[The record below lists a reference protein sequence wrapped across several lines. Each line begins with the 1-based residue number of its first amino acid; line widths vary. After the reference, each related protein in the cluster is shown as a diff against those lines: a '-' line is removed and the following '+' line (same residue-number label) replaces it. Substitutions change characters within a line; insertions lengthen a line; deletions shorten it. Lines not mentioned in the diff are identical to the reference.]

1 MNKKDWDNPELNVL
15 GVKDTANTE
24 DLPPIPCDYCTTRH
38 YTEEQKALHNSI
50 YHKDRMPTS

>member
-15 GVKDTANTE
+15 GVKETANTE

-38 YTEEQKALHNSI
+38 YTEGQKALHNLE
-50 YHKDRMPTS
+50 HHRDQMPPS